1 MQSNHITNYFYNS
14 VFIYCISTEK
24 LIYISFQF
32 LRAGFQRL
40 SICFVSCFGKRF
52 SIPEIKVPERNILI
66 DVGLEKVSE
75 PPLER
80 GAGDETSALPS
91 RLWPGSG

>member
-1 MQSNHITNYFYNS
+1 MQRLCHQVCRRKDLQSNHITNYFYNS

-52 SIPEIKVPERNILI
+52 SIPEIKVPERNI
-66 DVGLEKVSE
+66 E
-75 PPLER
+75 
-80 GAGDETSALPS
+80 
-91 RLWPGSG
+91 